1 MFETINLPVNPANY
15 YGNPT
20 AVTNLQQG
28 DVLYIGDR
36 HNLEE
41 MIVQSFIIE
50 DQVTKIITDKA
61 MLVASRTTRI
71 NRR

>member
-1 MFETINLPVNPANY
+1 MFETINLPVNAANY
-15 YGNPT
+15 YGHPT

-28 DVLYIGDR
+28 DLLYIGDKD
-36 HNLEE
+36 NLQE

-50 DQVTKIITDKA
+50 DEVTKIITDKA
-61 MLVASRTTRI
+61 MLVASRTTRV

>member
-20 AVTNLQQG
+20 AVTNIQQG
-28 DVLYIGDR
+28 DLLYIGDKD
-36 HNLEE
+36 NLEE

-61 MLVASRTTRI
+61 MLVASRTTRV

>member
-1 MFETINLPVNPANY
+1 MFETINLPINPANY
-15 YGNPT
+15 YGHPA

-28 DVLYIGDR
+28 DLLYIGDKD
-36 HNLEE
+36 NLEE
-41 MIVQSFIIE
+41 MIIQSFIIE

-61 MLVASRTTRI
+61 VLVASRTTRV